1 MLTNFSSL
9 NALAVLKMAT
19 SISTSD
25 ENFANKPGL
34 YFSHQ
39 LSAAVAYSFVA
50 RAGDYVRHRQSSF
63 KCARALRKYKQSPNR
78 TTKWS
83 IHGIKIQMRIQM
95 RIQVSLLTPR
105 NNIVCASWMATHIV
119 SMISGWPIC
128 LGREYS
134 RYWLACAYHLFQSF
148 RRCFSMNSP
157 TFWRFSNQ
165 GNGGMHRF
173 VNLDV

>member
-1 MLTNFSSL
+1 MRWKYLKWQLPFQPVMKISPISLVYTSVTNCRRQSPTVLSL
-9 NALAVLKMAT
+9 EQATMCVIASRRSNALELSE
-19 SISTSD
+19 SI
-25 ENFANKPGL
+25 
-34 YFSHQ
+34 
-39 LSAAVAYSFVA
+39 
-50 RAGDYVRHRQSSF
+50 
-63 KCARALRKYKQSPNR
+63 KC

-165 GNGGMHRF
+165 GNGGMHKF